1 MADVRVFPTPTA
13 LTQAAAELVLTSAEE
28 AVRERGRFVWG
39 LSGGSTPEALYRK
52 LAEPP
57 YSNSVPW
64 RATFVFWGDERW
76 VPHDH
81 PESNQRMA
89 NEALLSHSPASE
101 ASAIPVPTEG
111 TTPEESAAAVEESL
125 RRVFGGAPVRPDL
138 LLLGIG
144 PDGHTASLFPGTD
157 ALDERER
164 LFTANRVPQLDTW
177 RITATLPLI
186 NASRRVVFLVQGRDK
201 AGAVRLALHP
211 ADGAPPLPAALVA
224 PDDGTLTWMLDDEAA
239 SGLAGGR
246 RWFAFGYAWSLIGM
260 ETSLS
265 SPGCDSDGA
274 LRLS

>member
-52 LAEPP
+52 LAELP
-57 YSNSVPW
+57 YSTSVPW

-111 TTPEESAAAVEESL
+111 TTPEESAAAVEEAL

-138 LLLGIG
+138 LLLGMG

-157 ALDERER
+157 VLDERER

-186 NASRRVVFLVQGRDK
+186 NASRCVVFLVQGRDK
-201 AGAVRLALHP
+201 PGAVRLALHP
-211 ADGAPPLPAALVA
+211 PDGAPPLPAALVA
-224 PDDGTLTWMLDDEAA
+224 PDDGTLTWMLDEEAA
-239 SGLAGGR
+239 SGLAGGS
-246 RWFAFGYAWSLIGM
+246 A
-260 ETSLS
+260 
-265 SPGCDSDGA
+265 
-274 LRLS
+274 